1 MTRSELIKELSNR
14 FTSLTQADVAAAT
27 TLILEAMW
35 AAMSRGDRVEIRGFG
50 SFSTHVRPP
59 RTARNPKTGAPV
71 AVPAKPTPHFKP
83 GLELRELVNKT
94 FEPQIDVLPALKD
107 RDSSCET
114 RTSAGED
121 VLCCVDVA
129 VVLRAAVTACPSSY
143 SETCDTFRPCAAS
156 AARAGLG

>member
-1 MTRSELIKELSNR
+1 MTRSELIKELSSR
-14 FTSLTQADVAAAT
+14 FPSLTQADVAAAT
-27 TLILEAMW
+27 TLILEAMG

-94 FEPQIDVLPALKD
+94 FEPQSKVTYGRVDSLK
-107 RDSSCET
+107 SSLEV
-114 RTSAGED
+114 S
-121 VLCCVDVA
+121 
-129 VVLRAAVTACPSSY
+129 
-143 SETCDTFRPCAAS
+143 S
-156 AARAGLG
+156 AAKDSARHASS

>member
-14 FTSLTQADVAAAT
+14 FPSLTQADVAAAT
-27 TLILEAMW
+27 TLILEAMG

-94 FEPQIDVLPALKD
+94 FEPQSKVTYGRVDSLKA
-107 RDSSCET
+107 SLEVS
-114 RTSAGED
+114 
-121 VLCCVDVA
+121 
-129 VVLRAAVTACPSSY
+129 
-143 SETCDTFRPCAAS
+143 S
-156 AARAGLG
+156 AAKDSARRASSLV

>member
-94 FEPQIDVLPALKD
+94 FEPQSKVTYGRVDSLKA
-107 RDSSCET
+107 SLEVS
-114 RTSAGED
+114 
-121 VLCCVDVA
+121 
-129 VVLRAAVTACPSSY
+129 
-143 SETCDTFRPCAAS
+143 S
-156 AARAGLG
+156 AAKDSARRASSLV

>member
-14 FTSLTQADVAAAT
+14 FTSLTQSDVAAAT
-27 TLILEAMW
+27 TLILEAMG

-94 FEPQIDVLPALKD
+94 FEPQSKVTYGRVDSLK
-107 RDSSCET
+107 SSLEV
-114 RTSAGED
+114 S
-121 VLCCVDVA
+121 
-129 VVLRAAVTACPSSY
+129 
-143 SETCDTFRPCAAS
+143 S
-156 AARAGLG
+156 AAKDSARHASS

>member
-14 FTSLTQADVAAAT
+14 FTRLTQADVAAAT
-27 TLILEAMW
+27 TLILEAMG

-83 GLELRELVNKT
+83 GLELRDLVNKT
-94 FEPQIDVLPALKD
+94 FEPQSKVTYGRVDSLK
-107 RDSSCET
+107 SSLEV
-114 RTSAGED
+114 S
-121 VLCCVDVA
+121 
-129 VVLRAAVTACPSSY
+129 
-143 SETCDTFRPCAAS
+143 S
-156 AARAGLG
+156 AAKDSARHASS

>member
-27 TLILEAMW
+27 TLILEAMG

-94 FEPQIDVLPALKD
+94 FEPQSKVTYGRVDSLK
-107 RDSSCET
+107 SSLEV
-114 RTSAGED
+114 S
-121 VLCCVDVA
+121 
-129 VVLRAAVTACPSSY
+129 
-143 SETCDTFRPCAAS
+143 S
-156 AARAGLG
+156 AAKDSARHASS